1 MILNIWVFHLG
12 QNDISMQSELE
23 NMGIE
28 HGFPKDGHS
37 VDDDFPNNL
46 HGEGF
51 HGIAQLKS

>member
-28 HGFPKDGHS
+28 YEFPKDGHS

-46 HGEGF
+46 HG
-51 HGIAQLKS
+51 